1 MIELFRFTDGD
12 TVYYYTNHKKDVVF
26 DTQTYKKEVITSGA
40 LTKGDNF
47 ARVSLNINISVL
59 NRFAILM
66 LSSLTERS
74 VKVEIFRD
82 EVLYYIGKINKPRF
96 DGTKITLETVP
107 TYVNV
112 NNSNALDQ
120 LTVKCRY
127 RLYSSRCTISRTSY
141 ETIYPVVGLTSSVLF
156 IPSLAEL
163 GSYYTYGI
171 AVLNGE
177 ERTILFQD
185 NQTLYLEM
193 AFLSTAGDLYLYPGC
208 NLYSDCESK
217 FTNGINFGGAKHLPK
232 RNPYN
237 GNGLF

>member
-1 MIELFRFTDGD
+1 MIELFRFTDGA
-12 TVYYYTNHKKDVVF
+12 TTYLYTNHKKNVTF
-26 DTQTYKKEVITSGA
+26 DGGVYKKEIITSGS
-40 LTKGDNF
+40 LTKGDNLSRITLSISISLLNSF
-47 ARVSLNINISVL
+47 AV
-59 NRFAILM
+59 LM
-66 LSSLTERS
+66 LSSITERA

-82 EVLYYIGKINKPRF
+82 GSLYYIGKINKPKF
-96 DGTKITLETVP
+96 DGTKVVFDTVP

-141 ETIYPVVGLTSSVLF
+141 QKIYPVIGLTSSVLF
-156 IPSLAEL
+156 IPTLEDL
-163 GSYYTYGI
+163 ESYYTYGI

-193 AFLSTAGDLYLYPGC
+193 KFLSTSGSLYLYPGC
-208 NLYSDCESK
+208 NLHSDCQVK
-217 FTNGINFGGAKHLPK
+217 FSNGINFGGAKHLPK